1 MSKEFFPVFDEQ
13 KFGEDIG
20 RILDKFQ
27 FSDETRRQIFLQ
39 IMEYAT
45 ENARFVQELARAGQR
60 GELGRFEQEQ
70 ANPKK
75 GNQK

>member
-27 FSDETRRQIFLQ
+27 FSGELRRKIFSQ

-45 ENARFVQELARAGQR
+45 ENARF
-60 GELGRFEQEQ
+60 EQEQ
-70 ANPKK
+70 ATQRKAIKND
-75 GNQK
+75 NNR

>member
-45 ENARFVQELARAGQR
+45 ENARFVQEPAPQR
-60 GELGRFEQEQ
+60 KAIKNDNNR
-70 ANPKK
+70 
-75 GNQK
+75 